1 MLNKTVCCVRNASA
15 QKSVQLRE
23 TIIQQLKS
31 LEVLFSSESSS
42 MSNEH
47 LENVPKY
54 CLRRDQ
60 G

>member
-1 MLNKTVCCVRNASA
+1 MFENASA

-31 LEVLFSSESSS
+31 LEVLYSSESSS

-47 LENVPKY
+47 LENVAKY